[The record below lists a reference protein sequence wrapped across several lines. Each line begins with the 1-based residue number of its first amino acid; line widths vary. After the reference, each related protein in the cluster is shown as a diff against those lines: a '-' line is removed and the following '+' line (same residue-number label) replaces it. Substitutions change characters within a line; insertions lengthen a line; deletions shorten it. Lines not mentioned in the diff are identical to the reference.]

1 MFPWSAHTFKPHKK
15 VADGSKQ
22 SEMQKY
28 VATTL
33 GSGNLRLAVQL
44 PDGEDLN
51 EWLAANS
58 LQHRVSLFLSFTS
71 LCFTVCVCVFC
82 CAQQRWTFST
92 RSTCCTG
99 R

>member
-44 PDGEDLN
+44 PEGEDLN

-58 LQHRVSLFLSFTS
+58 LLNTYTHRHVLSSSSPSTHASAFP
-71 LCFTVCVCVFC
+71 CNK
-82 CAQQRWTFST
+82 QRWTFST